1 MTIVLGLTG
10 GIASGKST
18 VSQHFKSLN
27 IEVVDADL
35 IAREVMR
42 AGQPVVKKIAE
53 IFGKEI
59 LDSDGEINRQR
70 LGKIIFNSKIKRDQ
84 LNKLVQRKIRDNI
97 IEQRNKLLEEDKEII
112 ILDIPLL
119 YEQNYDEFVDD
130 VMLVYVDTATQKKRL
145 MKRESHL
152 SETEALNRIKA
163 QIPLDKKAKK
173 ADIIVDNSRTIKET
187 TDQVDS
193 WLKNA
198 YGFDIDGKN
207 IFKE

>member
-59 LDSDGEINRQR
+59 LNSKGEINRQR
-70 LGKIIFNSKIKRDQ
+70 LGKLIFNSEEKRKQLDQ
-84 LNKLVQRKIRDNI
+84 LVQTKIRENI
-97 IEQRNKLLEEDKEII
+97 IEQKNQLLNEERKLIV
-112 ILDIPLL
+112 LDIPLL
-119 YEQNYDEFVDD
+119 YEQNYDEIVDE
-130 VMLVYVDTATQKKRL
+130 VMLVYVDEATQKKRL

-152 SETEALNRIKA
+152 TENEAMSRIKA
-163 QIPLDKKAKK
+163 QIPLNEKAKK
-173 ADIIVDNSRTIKET
+173 ADIIIDNRHNIKET
-187 TDQVDS
+187 INQVDN
-193 WLKNA
+193 WLKKDCD
-198 YGFDIDGKN
+198 FDIN
-207 IFKE
+207 

>member
-1 MTIVLGLTG
+1 MTIILGLTG

-53 IFGKEI
+53 LFGKEV

-70 LGKIIFNSKIKRDQ
+70 LGELIFNSKVKRDQ
-84 LNKLVQRKIRDNI
+84 LNQLVQRKIRDNI
-97 IEQRNKLLEEDKEII
+97 IEQRNQLLEEEKELIV
-112 ILDIPLL
+112 LDIPLL
-119 YEQNYDEFVDD
+119 YEQNYDELVDD
-130 VMLVYVDTATQKKRL
+130 VMLVYVDEATQKKRL

-152 SETEALNRIKA
+152 SEKEAVNRIKA
-163 QIPLDKKAKK
+163 QLPLDEKAKK
-173 ADIIVDNSRTIKET
+173 ADVVIDNSRAIKET
-187 TDQVDS
+187 VDQVDN
-193 WLKNA
+193 WLKKTYA
-198 YGFDIDGKN
+198 FDIEGKKY
-207 IFKE
+207 I

>member
-53 IFGKEI
+53 IFGEEI
-59 LDSDGEINRQR
+59 LDSKGEINRQR
-70 LGKIIFNSKIKRDQ
+70 LGKLIFNSEEKRKQLDQ
-84 LNKLVQRKIRDNI
+84 LVQTKIRENI
-97 IEQRNKLLEEDKEII
+97 IEQKNQLLNEERKLIV
-112 ILDIPLL
+112 LDIPLL
-119 YEQNYDEFVDD
+119 YEQNYDEIVDE
-130 VMLVYVDTATQKKRL
+130 VMLVYVDEATQKKRL

-152 SETEALNRIKA
+152 TENEAMSRIKA
-163 QIPLDKKAKK
+163 QIPLNEKAKK
-173 ADIIVDNSRTIKET
+173 ADIIIDNRHNIKET
-187 TDQVDS
+187 INQVDN
-193 WLKNA
+193 WLKKDCD
-198 YGFDIDGKN
+198 FDIN
-207 IFKE
+207 